1 VAALVLA
8 GATKGR
14 RQRALDAAAAAAAA
28 AAVAS
33 VRVIADHYDEMRPGS
48 HTRTPRCQRR
58 VLVVMD

>member
-1 VAALVLA
+1 MAALVLA

-14 RQRALDAAAAAAAA
+14 RQRALDAAAAAA